1 MVVKDK
7 IGRNRY
13 ILFIAEGGEK
23 KNIVS
28 ALNKGKIKL
37 RLILYNGKH
46 GIVKCKHTDKEEAVK
61 FLNRLKINGMPIKT
75 LKTSGTIKKLKRH
88 INQ

>member
-23 KNIVS
+23 KSIVS

-46 GIVKCKHTDKEEAVK
+46 GIVRCKHTDKEKAIK
-61 FLNRLKINGMPIKT
+61 FLNELKIDGICIKT
-75 LKTSGTIKKLKRH
+75 LKTSGTIKKLKKYL
-88 INQ
+88 NQ